1 MNASRSVNTAAI
13 IPALLLAVF
22 CIAATDAWARSPRAR
37 ERQCVV
43 QTIEP
48 DSRAM
53 TLRCGKDAEPLELVW
68 TKHTQFVKNWRFTG
82 SAQLKPGLPVTVYFR
97 WPFFGKKFATKVV
110 WQSGEND
117 KLNVNQPT
125 K

>member
-1 MNASRSVNTAAI
+1 MNASRSVNTTAV
-13 IPALLLAVF
+13 IPALVLAVF
-22 CIAATDAWARSPRAR
+22 CIAATDAWARAPRAR

-48 DSRAM
+48 NSRAM

-68 TKHTQFVKNWRFTG
+68 TKDTQFLNNWRLTNA
-82 SAQLKPGLPVTVYFR
+82 AQLKPGQTVTVYYHS
-97 WPFFGKKFATKVV
+97 PFFGKKFATRVV

-117 KLNVNQPT
+117 KPNVNQPT